1 MTANIT
7 PLMGMTYLDPH
18 AHAEE
23 LHLLDAWRTRALD
36 TVWRHASDWTHP
48 ATEAVV
54 EAFVGG
60 ADPTEA
66 VRRLGEAR
74 AAVGAGMSETIDDL
88 MCLFRALGL
97 PAEPEL
103 VREVAI
109 GWATGAEIEPQ
120 TGCTDPV
127 TGLRTRGYLVARM
140 QELYDAPGGARPWDA
155 HALLVLDVRLDGAS
169 TTTRFRAGALVGS
182 VLLDVLGTGHPSA
195 QLRPG
200 LFAML
205 VDRATAP
212 ATVAALRTRVD
223 HVTAER
229 FTAFGQA
236 SQLRSPARTWIE
248 QLPDDP
254 TLCPSLV
261 ESLSL

>member
-1 MTANIT
+1 MTHRE
-7 PLMGMTYLDPH
+7 PH

-23 LHLLDAWRTRALD
+23 LHLLDTWRTRALD
-36 TVWRHASDWTHP
+36 TVWRHPGDWSHP

-54 EAFVGG
+54 EAFVNGT
-60 ADPTEA
+60 DPAEA

-74 AAVGAGMSETIDDL
+74 ALVGVTMSETIDDL
-88 MCLFRALGL
+88 MCLFRAVGL

-109 GWATGAEIEPQ
+109 GWATGTEVEPQ

-127 TGLRTRGYLVARM
+127 TGLRTRGYLVARL
-140 QELYDAPGGARPWDA
+140 QELYDAPEGARPWDA

-169 TTTRFRAGALVGS
+169 TTMRFRAGAIVGS

-212 ATVAALRTRVD
+212 RTVTTLRARVD
-223 HVTAER
+223 AVTAER
-229 FTAFGQA
+229 FSGFGLE
-236 SQLRSPARTWIE
+236 SQLRSPARTWLE
-248 QLPDDP
+248 QLPDDA

-261 ESLSL
+261 ESLTL

>member
-1 MTANIT
+1 MTANLS
-7 PLMGMTYLDPH
+7 PLMGMTHHEPH

-23 LHLLDAWRTRALD
+23 LHLLDTWRTRALD
-36 TVWRHASDWTHP
+36 SVWRHPGDWSHP

-54 EAFVGG
+54 EAFVSG
-60 ADPTEA
+60 ADPAEA

-74 AAVGAGMSETIDDL
+74 AHAGVAMSETIDDL
-88 MCLFRALGL
+88 MCLFRALAL

-103 VREVAI
+103 VREIAI
-109 GWATGAEIEPQ
+109 GWATGIEVEPQ

-140 QELYDAPGGARPWDA
+140 QELYDAPEGARPWDA

-169 TTTRFRAGALVGS
+169 TTTRFRTGAIVGS
-182 VLLDVLGTGHPSA
+182 VLLDVLGAGHPSA

-205 VDRATAP
+205 VDRVSAPRTVTAGR
-212 ATVAALRTRVD
+212 ARGD
-223 HVTAER
+223 HVTATR
-229 FTAFGQA
+229 FVTPGKEP
-236 SQLRSPARTWIE
+236 QLRAPARTWLE
-248 QLPDDP
+248 QLPDDGS
-254 TLCPSLV
+254 LCPSLV